1 MEALLSKSLILSPAV
16 KCISYFSP
24 VTLLLTSILIGY
36 IVIYNLK
43 RARLVRLIE
52 KIPGPPS
59 LPIVGNTIEINVD
72 HDGILI
78 FFFHF
83 FNLICKSVEVVLKL

>member
-1 MEALLSKSLILSPAV
+1 MEALISKSLILSPAV

-24 VTLLLTSILIGY
+24 VTLILTSIVFGY
-36 IVIYNLK
+36 IVIYNWK

-52 KIPGPPS
+52 KIPGPPA

-72 HDGILI
+72 HDGI
-78 FFFHF
+78 
-83 FNLICKSVEVVLKL
+83 

>member
-16 KCISYFSP
+16 KYIGYFSP
-24 VTLLLTSILIGY
+24 VTLILTSMLIGY
-36 IVIYNLK
+36 IVIYNWK

-52 KIPGPPS
+52 KIPGPPA

-72 HDGILI
+72 HDGIDTI
-78 FFFHF
+78 F
-83 FNLICKSVEVVLKL
+83 C

>member
-1 MEALLSKSLILSPAV
+1 MEALLSKSVILSSSV
-16 KCISYFSP
+16 KYICYFSP
-24 VTLLLTSILIGY
+24 VTLILSSILIGY
-36 IVIYNLK
+36 IVRYNWK

-52 KIPGPPS
+52 KIPGPPA

-78 FFFHF
+78 FI
-83 FNLICKSVEVVLKL
+83 NNKL